1 MKLRKLK
8 REMMEWER
16 SKLEKLRAKPRNSP
30 LMMMALFGL
39 GNAWLFPKILSSDR
53 KFLPKLMNLNS
64 QSIWEE
70 TRCIKM

>member
-8 REMMEWER
+8 REMKEWER

-39 GNAWLFPKILSSDR
+39 GNAWLFSKILSSDR
-53 KFLPKLMNLNS
+53 KFLPKLMKLNS